1 MGQVMEA
8 YTIVTLVDMFGDIP
22 YSEALDPTNLNPKLD
37 AGADV
42 YAKARTTRQSNRNFT
57 QRATV
62 APAIDF
68 TIIKNWTK
76 WTKVANSIKLKS
88 IYKRD

>member
-42 YAKARTTRQSNRNFT
+42 YAKQLN
-57 QRATV
+57 
-62 APAIDF
+62 
-68 TIIKNWTK
+68 
-76 WTKVANSIKLKS
+76 
-88 IYKRD
+88 Y

>member
-1 MGQVMEA
+1 MNTIATQKDLKKHIGRQVMEA

-42 YAKARTTRQSNRNFT
+42 YAKAIELLDKAIVNFNASNGCT
-57 QRATV
+57 C
-62 APAIDF
+62 IDF
-68 TIIKNWTK
+68 TMQKTGLNG
-76 WTKVANSIKLKS
+76 
-88 IYKRD
+88 

>member
-42 YAKARTTRQSNRNFT
+42 YAKAIELLDKAIVNST
-57 QRATV
+57 QQV
-62 APAIDF
+62 Q
-68 TIIKNWTK
+68 
-76 WTKVANSIKLKS
+76 LHLQ
-88 IYKRD
+88 

>member
-42 YAKARTTRQSNRNFT
+42 YAKAIELLDKAINRKLQAGT
-57 QRATV
+57 L
-62 APAIDF
+62 PAIDF
-68 TIIKNWTK
+68 TIKTGLNG
-76 WTKVANSIKLKS
+76 LK
-88 IYKRD
+88 

>member
-1 MGQVMEA
+1 MEA

-42 YAKARTTRQSNRNFT
+42 YAKAIELLDKAIVNFNATSNGCTCNRFYY
-57 QRATV
+57 A
-62 APAIDF
+62 
-68 TIIKNWTK
+68 KNWTK
-76 WTKVANSIKLKS
+76 WAKVANSIKLKS